1 MNVSWPR
8 QGAIP
13 GWPELTPRF
22 LSALA
27 TMLVMAVVSAAHA
40 WSQPSAVVP
49 RDEATL
55 ERRAEAELVRGRYAE
70 AEALFEQAAA
80 DDPAGDGALGLAR
93 LLQRLGR
100 AHEAQPI
107 LEGIVER
114 HAQSSDAA
122 ALTRAGQASQAL
134 GRYRAANTLLRR
146 AEALAPGSVP
156 TNIAWGELFLEKYN
170 RPDAI
175 RSFRA
180 ALEKSPESAAAHL
193 GLARALADE
202 NPPAAVESARRALEL
217 DPSRTAAYVL
227 LAGLALDEGR
237 PSETAAL
244 VERALDINPVDFE
257 ALSLRAALAYAAD
270 DRQAFERDVARVL
283 AINSAY
289 GDIYRVTGER
299 LARQYR
305 FEEAVPLVEKALEV
319 DPRNNRARSDLG
331 LLLLRTG
338 DETQART
345 LLAEAFKND
354 PYDVVTYNLLSL
366 LDTLDGFDTIE
377 RSGLVVKLPN
387 DEAPVMGELVP
398 ALAARALATLEARYA
413 FSPRGPILV
422 EMFSRHDDF
431 AVRTLGLPGMIGA
444 LGACF
449 GRVVTLDSPKAR
461 APGTFNWEATLW
473 HELAHVITLQMS
485 NQRVPR
491 WLSEGVSVYE
501 ERLASPGWGRES
513 ELEFLRAYAGGRL
526 LDVRRLNTG
535 FTNPR
540 TITLAYHQ
548 ASVVVESI
556 VDAHGEAGLRRLIA
570 AYASGADDDRAMQQ
584 AFGQGLEPMAQHY
597 DEYLARRYGDV
608 RRALSLDAAV
618 GDALAGADLEELRRL
633 AAEHV
638 GSYDVHMALA
648 RGLIDA
654 DRAAEADE
662 VLRRAASLL
671 PTAIGPESPRALLA
685 GQAERL
691 GDHASAMAWLEAML
705 ADDHT
710 GLETARTLARLA
722 EQAADT
728 TRQMTAHERIVQVS
742 PFESASHA
750 ALGRLLRAQG
760 RIDPAIGRFRLALA
774 AGPIDPSSVRTDL
787 AEALVAVGRS
797 AEAKEQVL
805 FALEATP
812 RYERAQELLLQLV
825 DGPPVR
831 PNR

>member
-1 MNVSWPR
+1 MNVSWKR

-13 GWPELTPRF
+13 GWPELTPR
-22 LSALA
+22 LLGTVAEALL
-27 TMLVMAVVSAAHA
+27 LVVVCAVTA
-40 WSQPSAVVP
+40 WSQPTAGGP
-49 RDEATL
+49 REEATL
-55 ERRAEAELVRGRYAE
+55 QQRAEAEHARGRYAE

-80 DDPAGDGALGLAR
+80 DDPAGDAALGLAR
-93 LLQRLGR
+93 LLQKLGR
-100 AHEAQPI
+100 ADEAQPI

-146 AEALAPGSVP
+146 AQSLAPERVP
-156 TNIAWGELFLEKYN
+156 TDIAWGELFLEKYN

-180 ALEKSPESAAAHL
+180 ALDKAPDAAAAHL
-193 GLARALADE
+193 GLARALADD
-202 NPPAAVESARRALEL
+202 NPPAAVESARRALEIE
-217 DPSRTAAYVL
+217 PSMTGAYVL
-227 LAGLALDEGR
+227 LAGLALDDGR
-237 PSETAAL
+237 LDETATL
-244 VERALDINPVDFE
+244 VGRALEINPADFD
-257 ALSLRAALAYAAD
+257 ALSLRAALAYVAD
-270 DRQAFERDVARVL
+270 DREAFERDVATVVG
-283 AINSAY
+283 INRAY
-289 GDIYRVTGER
+289 GDIYRVAGER

-305 FEEAVPLVEKALEV
+305 FGEAVPLVERALEV

-338 DETQART
+338 DEARART
-345 LLAEAFKND
+345 LLTEAFQND

-366 LDTLDGFDTIE
+366 LDTLDSFDTIE
-377 RSGLVVKLPN
+377 RAGLVVKLPK

-398 ALAARALATLEARYA
+398 ALAERAVSALEARYA
-413 FSPRGPILV
+413 FSPRGPLLI

-501 ERLASPGWGRES
+501 ERRAGPGWGRES
-513 ELEFLRAYAGGRL
+513 EMEFLRAYAGGRL
-526 LDVRRLNTG
+526 LDVRRLSAG

-556 VDAHGEAGLRRLIA
+556 VDAHGEAGLRRLIS

-584 AFGQGLEPMAQHY
+584 ALGQGLEQVAQHF
-597 DEYLARRYGDV
+597 DRYLERRHGDA
-608 RRALSLDAAV
+608 RRALSVDPAV
-618 GDALAGADLEELRRL
+618 GDALAGADLAELRRL
-633 AAEHV
+633 AGEHA
-638 GSYDVHMALA
+638 GSYDVQVALA
-648 RGLIDA
+648 RGLIAA
-654 DRAAEADE
+654 DLATQADE
-662 VLRRAASLL
+662 VLRRAVALL
-671 PTAIGPESPRALLA
+671 PSETGPESPRALLA
-685 GQAERL
+685 AQADGR
-691 GDHASAMAWLEAML
+691 GDHAAAMAWLDAML

-710 GLETARTLARLA
+710 GLETARNLARLA
-722 EQAADT
+722 ERSGDT
-728 TRQMTAHERIVQVS
+728 GKLKTAHARVVQVS
-742 PFESASHA
+742 PFDSASHA
-750 ALGRLLRAQG
+750 ALGRLLRTEGQV
-760 RIDPAIGRFRLALA
+760 DPAIERFRLALA
-774 AGPIDPSSVRTDL
+774 AGPIDASTVRTDL
-787 AEALVAVGRS
+787 AETLVDAGRR
-797 AEAKEQVL
+797 AEAKQQVL

-825 DGPPVR
+825 DGATRR
-831 PNR
+831 PIR